1 MVSENAALLRTW
13 VLDGPWVA
21 SSSVRSRIHLPV
33 NDHREGDAVQIE
45 GLLAASG
52 GGVEEP
58 DHESFWVNNGG
69 DKRTTVC
76 TALAM

>member
-1 MVSENAALLRTW
+1 MIFLSMTIVK
-13 VLDGPWVA
+13 V
-21 SSSVRSRIHLPV
+21 I
-33 NDHREGDAVQIE
+33 AVQIE

-52 GGVEEP
+52 AGVEEP